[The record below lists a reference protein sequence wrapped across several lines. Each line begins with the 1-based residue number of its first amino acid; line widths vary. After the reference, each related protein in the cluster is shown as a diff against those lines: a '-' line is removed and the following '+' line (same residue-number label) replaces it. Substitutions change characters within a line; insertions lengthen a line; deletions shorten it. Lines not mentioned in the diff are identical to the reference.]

1 LASPELRAW
10 ADRLRPMWNP
20 QGEDPRPFMLHRK
33 MWEWLFIA
41 EALSERGLLEPG
53 HRGLGFGVG
62 KEPLVALF
70 ASYGCDVVASD
81 QPPELAESS
90 GWTESKIE
98 FAGGL
103 AGLNED
109 GLCPPELFAQHVR
122 YRDVD
127 MNDIPSD
134 LRGFDFTWSSCAFEH
149 LGSLAA
155 GADFVLA
162 QMETLKPGGVAV
174 HTTEYTVSSNET
186 TIDSGATVLYR
197 RRDIQA
203 LVRRLRRAGHAID
216 IDYTEGTTPEDVH
229 VDLPPY
235 TNVHLRTMLG
245 EYVTTSLAL
254 VIEKDRGGT
263 WRGLVRRLRNR

>member
-1 LASPELRAW
+1 
-10 ADRLRPMWNP
+10 
-20 QGEDPRPFMLHRK
+20 
-33 MWEWLFIA
+33 
-41 EALSERGLLEPG
+41 
-53 HRGLGFGVG
+53 
-62 KEPLVALF
+62 
-70 ASYGCDVVASD
+70 
-81 QPPELAESS
+81 
-90 GWTESKIE
+90 
-98 FAGGL
+98 
-103 AGLNED
+103 
-109 GLCPPELFAQHVR
+109 
-122 YRDVD
+122 
-127 MNDIPSD
+127 
-134 LRGFDFTWSSCAFEH
+134 
-149 LGSLAA
+149 
-155 GADFVLA
+155 
-162 QMETLKPGGVAV
+162 VAV